1 MLVLLVMAAGML
13 SGCAIGHTHL
23 KTANGGE
30 ADLYGVFAPGITI
43 AAPAPV
49 YSYPSYPMY
58 QPYYGYTPP
67 VGFMFRFGGGR
78 GGHHR

>member
-1 MLVLLVMAAGML
+1 MLALLVMAGML

-23 KTANGGE
+23 KTANGE
-30 ADLYGVFAPGITI
+30 TDLYGVFAPGIAV

-49 YSYPSYPMY
+49 YSYPLY
-58 QPYYGYTPP
+58 QPYYGYGPP

-78 GGHHR
+78 GHHR